1 MGRRLSAAVLTA
13 ALFAACSLVFAI
25 ATGVTAW
32 AQVKTCPGHP
42 ACAPN
47 GTYHPDDGYCYYGN
61 NGFLDHWRAVCADGE
76 TLDRATGIC
85 HPATCGGS
93 AGGCREAPVCPNGTT
108 YTGTGSLNGAQVGSC
123 ETSNGLN
130 YHDHQLVP
138 CPQGWTLDSQRGVC
152 RICSNFVYGGP
163 RPKPMPLRLP
173 DLTFRDA
180 WLSDP
185 RAGKHLVSIH
195 QGQAYYA
202 CFIVANIGS
211 APSGPFR
218 VSGGGLGLS
227 YSPFQ
232 DQASLTA
239 GASRQGCLRYPTTPA
254 PGSYKLGLTADS
266 ENVVHE
272 SRKDNNSATISV
284 TVVP

>member
-1 MGRRLSAAVLTA
+1 MGRHPSAAVLIA
-13 ALFAACSLVFAI
+13 ALFAACSLIFAI
-25 ATGVTAW
+25 GTGVTAW

-42 ACAPN
+42 ACVGGYYNPA
-47 GTYHPDDGYCYYGN
+47 DGYCYSGPAPFTN
-61 NGFLDHWRAVCADGE
+61 AMDHWRALCADGE
-76 TLDRATGIC
+76 TLDRATGDC
-85 HPATCGGS
+85 RPTTCGGS
-93 AGGCREAPVCPNGTT
+93 GASCREQPVCPSGTT
-108 YTGTGSLNGAQVGSC
+108 YTGASSGRGVCEERNNGFI
-123 ETSNGLN
+123 
-130 YHDHQLVP
+130 DHELVP
-138 CPQGWTLDSQRGVC
+138 CPDGWTLDTQRGVC
-152 RICSNFVYGGP
+152 RLCPNVVYGGP
-163 RPKPMPLRLP
+163 RPRPMPLALP

-180 WLSDP
+180 WLADP
-185 RAGKHLVSIH
+185 RAGKHLVTVH

-218 VSGGGLGLS
+218 VAGGGLGLS

-266 ENVVHE
+266 LNVVHE
-272 SRKDNNSATISV
+272 SRKDNNSATIPV
-284 TVVP
+284 TVIP